1 MKPAKPLKIVMVP
14 LDDRPCT
21 AYFPRRIAGIL
32 RQDLCM
38 PPAEIL
44 GRFLTPGDPAAA
56 RAWLSRKGPG
66 ADYVIA
72 SLEMLCYGG
81 LIASRECRASVDEAG
96 EALNVLRQVK
106 QASPVTQVFAS
117 SVIMRT
123 SITARD
129 DRTAVLWRDMNRR
142 SVLQYKRDHGL
153 LSRAEAREL
162 EELTARIPGDVLDGY
177 LRARARNHE
186 INLSA
191 VRAVACGSIDFLL
204 LCQEDSHP
212 WGPHRDEQER
222 LLQLIETLGV
232 GDRVAICCGT
242 DEAGM
247 LLLARALN
255 TGYSS
260 RPQIVPVYYPDDA
273 GSNVPLYEDR
283 PVSENVT
290 IHMKAIGAEAL
301 GPEDLVGA
309 PHAVCLVHCPDRD
322 PVDVWSAGASHATS
336 RAPAE
341 GSDGPRVTP
350 HRSCGSVPGP
360 GPGSGCGSG
369 DRVGAGTIAR
379 GDGNVHV
386 AGCIQEGRPGPGPSP
401 GPSPVR
407 TLGAVRTEDDL
418 LQALSAW
425 RATDTPVGVVDA
437 RLANGADP
445 GFLALLSRG
454 AGLLNLAAYA
464 GWNTAANSLGTVLA
478 HLSAYLIAVSL
489 PDSQVDWAVHYGFLV
504 ERFLDDFVYQ
514 TRVRPELVRI
524 VLGRPE
530 LGSIHCLS
538 AEGLRAVNDALTR
551 FVSDEAATF
560 FTEHVRHRRFRIAGR
575 GGPGTC
581 GAGARGVLED
591 LGFRVDLVGLE
602 ARLPWDRLFEVEVRA
617 SVAVST
623 IRADVGPEMS
633 AAGEMTR
640 DGGME

>member
-1 MKPAKPLKIVMVP
+1 MKPAKPMKIAMVP

-32 RQDLCM
+32 RQELCM
-38 PPAEIL
+38 PPAEVL
-44 GRFLTPGDPAAA
+44 GHFLTPGDPVAA
-56 RAWLSRKGPG
+56 RAWLSREGPG
-66 ADYVIA
+66 ADYVVA
-72 SLEMLCYGG
+72 SLDMLCYGG

-96 EALNVLRQVK
+96 EALDVLRQVK

-153 LSRAEAREL
+153 LSSAEAREL
-162 EELTARIPGDVLDGY
+162 EELAARIPGDVLDGY

-232 GDRVAICCGT
+232 GERVAICCGT

-255 TGYSS
+255 TGYGS

-273 GSNVPLYEDR
+273 RSNVPLYEDR
-283 PVSENVT
+283 AVSENVT
-290 IHMKAIGAEAL
+290 IHVKAIGAEAL
-301 GPEDLVGA
+301 GPQDPVRA

-322 PVDVWSAGASHATS
+322 PVDAWSAGASHATR

-360 GPGSGCGSG
+360 GPGSGCGAG
-369 DRVGAGTIAR
+369 DGVGAGTIAR

-386 AGCIQEGRPGPGPSP
+386 AGCAQEGCPRSGPGPM
-401 GPSPVR
+401 
-407 TLGAVRTEDDL
+407 RTEDDL

-425 RATDTPVGVVDA
+425 RAADTPVGVVDA

-445 GFLALLSRG
+445 GFVALLSRG
-454 AGLLNLAAYA
+454 ASLLNLAAYA

-489 PDSQVDWAVHYGFLV
+489 PDSQVDWAVHYAFLV

-538 AEGLRAVNDALTR
+538 AEGFRTINDALR
-551 FVSDEAATF
+551 QFIADGAATF
-560 FTEHVRHRRFRIAGR
+560 FAEHVCHRHFRVAGR
-575 GGPGTC
+575 GGSGAS
-581 GAGARGVLED
+581 GAGGVRED
-591 LGFRVDLVGLE
+591 LGFRVDLVGLV
-602 ARLPWDRLFEVEVRA
+602 ARLPWERLFEAEVRA
-617 SVAVST
+617 NVAV
-623 IRADVGPEMS
+623 RPD
-633 AAGEMTR
+633 TR
-640 DGGME
+640 